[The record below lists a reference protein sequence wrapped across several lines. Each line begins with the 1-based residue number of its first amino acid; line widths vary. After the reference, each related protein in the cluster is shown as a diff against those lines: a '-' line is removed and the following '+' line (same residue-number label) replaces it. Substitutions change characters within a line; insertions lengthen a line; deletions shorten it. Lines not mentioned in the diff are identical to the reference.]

1 MDGHDNLSNQGR
13 QLLRFLSGGPASVR
27 PSSQAGKIAVEADG
41 RGAILVE
48 GGLLALLASKGVLAR
63 TTHSIALS
71 GQGAALAR
79 RLTSPDA
86 LQDRHRDL
94 DVVAVTTQGGDEIV
108 LANLAESPLAQ
119 LVRRKG
125 RDGKPF
131 LSEAE
136 YQAGERLRADYTRGQ
151 IMPRLGANWV
161 ASVSSGRRA
170 SGGGV
175 ADLTDAA
182 LGARQRVDNAVAAVG
197 PELSGVLI
205 DVCCFL
211 KGLERVETERGWPVR
226 SAKIVLKTALGVLA
240 ATISPPRTPARRD
253 RHALHWGTD
262 DYRPTICLTRSGVL
276 LERRLGIAL
285 DALDHRAQAVGALA
299 ATDARRGRA
308 SRSVASASVCDDLAG
323 RPSGKQR
330 QHDRDQAAHDMG
342 VRIALEGDDRIGA
355 RSACRWSARPG

>member
-1 MDGHDNLSNQGR
+1 MKGRDNFPNSGR
-13 QLLRFLSGGPASVR
+13 QVLQFLSGGPASVR
-27 PSSQAGKIAVEADG
+27 PASHDGKIVVEADG
-41 RGAILVE
+41 RGTILVE
-48 GGLLALLASKGVLAR
+48 GSLLALLASKGILVR

-71 GQGAALAR
+71 GEGAVLAR
-79 RLTSPDA
+79 RLMSPSDA
-86 LQDRHRDL
+86 FQDRHRDIDL
-94 DVVAVTTQGGDEIV
+94 VSVSAPDGEAIV

-119 LVRRKG
+119 LVRRKT

-131 LSEAE
+131 LNVRE

-170 SGGGV
+170 SGGGI

-182 LGARQRVDNAVAAVG
+182 LGARQRVDNAIAAVG

-211 KGLERVETERGWPVR
+211 KGLELVETERGWPVR

-240 ATISPPRTPARRD
+240 RHYSPPQSAALCRE

-262 DYRPTICLTRSGVL
+262 DYRPKMS
-276 LERRLGIAL
+276 
-285 DALDHRAQAVGALA
+285 
-299 ATDARRGRA
+299 
-308 SRSVASASVCDDLAG
+308 
-323 RPSGKQR
+323 
-330 QHDRDQAAHDMG
+330 
-342 VRIALEGDDRIGA
+342 
-355 RSACRWSARPG
+355 